1 MAVLCL
7 VPGSV
12 ITVLPGHAT
21 ALAQYSPDAIYS
33 TFIWSVY
40 LGPFHGPFN
49 SASML
54 VLLKCFPGSTS
65 RCWKICTGKQ
75 HVSLFSTLSSCF
87 LLSLFYVAFLFS
99 SFCSFFTSPS
109 PHPLSRLFL
118 FFFETEAFLFCSD
131 WSTDYA

>member
-1 MAVLCL
+1 MVVLRL

-12 ITVLPGHAT
+12 ITVLPGHAR
-21 ALAQYSPDAIYS
+21 ALAQYSPDEIYS
-33 TFIWSVY
+33 TLIWSVFR
-40 LGPFHGPFN
+40 GPFYRPFN

-75 HVSLFSTLSSCF
+75 HVNLFSALSSCF
-87 LLSLFYVAFLFS
+87 LLSLSYVAFLF
-99 SFCSFFTSPS
+99 FLFFLYLSLS
-109 PHPLSRLFL
+109 PHSRLFL

-131 WSTDYA
+131 WSTDHA